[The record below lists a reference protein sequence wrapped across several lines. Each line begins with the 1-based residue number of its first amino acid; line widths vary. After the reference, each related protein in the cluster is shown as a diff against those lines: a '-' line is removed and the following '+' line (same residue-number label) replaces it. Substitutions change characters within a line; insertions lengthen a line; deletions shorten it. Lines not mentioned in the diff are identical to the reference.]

1 MKKAIFISGHLNGLS
16 NNIIPLLDSNTDIFV
31 HTWEEQGH
39 NRWITKLNRYSKA
52 CNSIN
57 IVTEKPKIDR
67 KRISYLYS
75 TYSSFSLCKQLN
87 TYDICIKFKPNLDTD
102 NIKYITNT
110 QTSFSKAKLQSRPLL
125 EGFTKEDCVYGTV
138 HYKSIDERFF
148 TIYPKGINKVFNKDK
163 KTFYEEITKTDELLS
178 SLLGTDYE
186 GSLLWTKLFEQNQ
199 VPIIQ
204 DINLTLPNNKQ
215 WQ

>member
-16 NNIIPLLDSNTDIFV
+16 DNIIPLLDSNTDIFV

-87 TYDICIKFKPNLDTD
+87 TYDICIR
-102 NIKYITNT
+102 I
-110 QTSFSKAKLQSRPLL
+110 
-125 EGFTKEDCVYGTV
+125 
-138 HYKSIDERFF
+138 
-148 TIYPKGINKVFNKDK
+148 
-163 KTFYEEITKTDELLS
+163 
-178 SLLGTDYE
+178 
-186 GSLLWTKLFEQNQ
+186 
-199 VPIIQ
+199 
-204 DINLTLPNNKQ
+204 
-215 WQ
+215 